1 MRVAETQLPERW
13 LGGGQRD
20 SHATVSH
27 ARCEG
32 PSARAFTPKLTPGES
47 ESCGAER
54 TRLSPR
60 CSRPEKNGA
69 LFFTLYKRYV
79 QRPITDS
86 RARCDNPRPFFNR
99 NHVARS
105 DVLRC
110 ACARRSGENLH
121 RDMMASHLFALNAR
135 AIPPSRRIHTAALCC
150 AAPGNHST
158 ARRVNTGAGIHA
170 IE

>member
-79 QRPITDS
+79 QRPIAHFA
-86 RARCDNPRPFFNR
+86 RAATMLAFLMLARRT
-99 NHVARS
+99 VAR
-105 DVLRC
+105 R
-110 ACARRSGENLH
+110 ACAQGSGAQLH
-121 RDMMASHLFALNAR
+121 RATMASHLFRSNV
-135 AIPPSRRIHTAALCC
+135 SYTRRQGAFTRRRYAP
-150 AAPGNHST
+150 APGEPLHC
-158 ARRVNTGAGIHA
+158 APGQQRACEIYA